1 MNEFRPT
8 PRSIA
13 AMVALMA
20 VLLLFMFYPVIE
32 RYENEDVLTKGIPW
46 AGMRP
51 AGEITPDFR
60 LRQNLRTEH
69 TQLEPHEL
77 DNVFCMDVLFATYG
91 RRRNDGLIRLRVTAG
106 DATDEQ
112 LVDVKNLIDNSLE
125 LICFPGV
132 TFAQVYQRDAW
143 IDIEGVSAAPG
154 KSVTAVLS
162 STAGLP
168 RATVNGAETDLT
180 LVYVAKIRK
189 DPGLYKFNSFVL
201 IAFASLILT
210 LLMVAAQPMFKGRP
224 ANAG

>member
-106 DATDEQ
+106 DATNEQ

-143 IDIEGVSAAPG
+143 IDIEGVSA
-154 KSVTAVLS
+154 
-162 STAGLP
+162 AGLP